1 MNKLLQDNGTEG
13 GNAQGAFHSNKTSG
27 LSFWQL
33 PVAHGTELSKIFKK
47 KKRKEN
53 LTRDTK
59 IFEFFSRKF

>member
-13 GNAQGAFHSNKTSG
+13 GNAQDAFHSNKTSG

-33 PVAHGTELSKIFKK
+33 PVANGTELSKISKK
-47 KKRKEN
+47 KKDEN

>member
-1 MNKLLQDNGTEG
+1 MNKSLQDNGTEG

-33 PVAHGTELSKIFKK
+33 PVAHGTELSKITKK
-47 KKRKEN
+47 KKDEN